1 MTLQQ
6 QIRSAR
12 MRTLVV
18 MLLFFVLM
26 AVIVAAVY
34 AFFIAVFVY
43 KDLSLKQVPKV
54 LLDSASMSAMLLYII
69 TNAVLFSFLV
79 TSENIPQTMAAWITD
94 SGLGPITFLLVVN
107 SNN

>member
-1 MTLQQ
+1 
-6 QIRSAR
+6 
-12 MRTLVV
+12 
-18 MLLFFVLM
+18 
-26 AVIVAAVY
+26 
-34 AFFIAVFVY
+34 
-43 KDLSLKQVPKV
+43 

-107 SNN
+107 ILLLLAGNVMEPSSIVLILAPILFPVAMKLGIDPVHF